1 MNPTDLDIFFT
12 SPRPYLRRSTL
23 SLAIAHFSP
32 SASLHYAQIDLDS
45 AAPADA
51 PSLLLIYTGGTIGMA
66 VRRDDE
72 HLVTFDFARLLKHIP
87 ELHLFRVRLT
97 VLSREV
103 PIDSSDITT
112 SDWLEIAGLIAAH
125 YDRYDGFV
133 VLHGTDTMA
142 YSASALSFLLENL
155 GKPVIFTG
163 AQVPVG
169 RVRTDARENLLSA
182 LEIAALRTPEGHP
195 VVTEVGVFFHRQ
207 LLRGNRSK
215 KVESNFFDAFKSE
228 NYPVLIRAGVELEVN
243 HEALAP
249 APTGKFRAHPA
260 LDARVAVLKL
270 FPGISEMVVRA
281 LLDVP
286 DLRGVVLETYGS
298 GNAPTTPWFLAALR
312 RTVARGVLV
321 LNVSQC
327 DEGHVDQTRY
337 ATGIGLAEAGVLGGE
352 DITTEAAVAKLM
364 FVLAQHPGA
373 TAAARAMLTQNL
385 RGEISVAA

>member
-1 MNPTDLDIFFT
+1 MQY
-12 SPRPYLRRSTL
+12 S
-23 SLAIAHFSP
+23 
-32 SASLHYAQIDLDS
+32 QIELDS
-45 AAPADA
+45 AAPAGA

-66 VRRDDE
+66 VTREDE
-72 HLVTFDFARLLKHIP
+72 HLVAFDFTRLLKHIP

-97 VLSREV
+97 VLSRAE

-112 SDWLEIAGLIAAH
+112 TDWLELAALIAAH
-125 YDRYDGFV
+125 YDSYDGFV

-155 GKPVIFTG
+155 GKPVVFTG

-182 LEIAALRTPEGHP
+182 LEIAALRGPDGQP
-195 VVTEVGVFFHRQ
+195 VVPEVSIFFHRQ

-228 NYPVLIRAGVELEVN
+228 NYPVLIKAGVALEVN
-243 HEALAP
+243 HAALAP
-249 APTGKFRAHPA
+249 LPIGAFRAHTV
-260 LDARVAVLKL
+260 LDTRVAVLKL
-270 FPGISEMVVRA
+270 FPGISESVVRA
-281 LLDVP
+281 VLDLP

-298 GNAPTTPWFLAALR
+298 GNAPTAAWFLAALR

-337 ATGIGLAEAGVLGGE
+337 STGVGLAEAGVLGGE
-352 DITTEAAVAKLM
+352 DITTEAAIAKLM
-364 FVLAQHPGA
+364 FILAQNPVDID
-373 TAAARAMLTQNL
+373 AARSMLTRNL
-385 RGEISVAA
+385 RGEISVG

>member
-1 MNPTDLDIFFT
+1 MQY
-12 SPRPYLRRSTL
+12 S
-23 SLAIAHFSP
+23 
-32 SASLHYAQIDLDS
+32 QIDLDS
-45 AAPADA
+45 AAPPGA

-66 VRRDDE
+66 VTRGEDE
-72 HLVTFDFARLLKHIP
+72 HLVPFDFSRLLKHIP

-103 PIDSSDITT
+103 PIDSSDITPA
-112 SDWLEIAGLIAAH
+112 DWIEVADLIGRH

-142 YSASALSFLLENL
+142 HSASALSFLLENL

-182 LEIAALRTPEGHP
+182 LEIAALRHPDGRP
-195 VVTEVGVFFHRQ
+195 VVTEVAVFFHRQ

-228 NYPVLIRAGVELEVN
+228 NYPVLVRAGVALDIHYAELF
-243 HEALAP
+243 AP
-249 APTGKFRAHPA
+249 PTGPFRVHAA

-270 FPGISEMVVRA
+270 FPGISEAVVRA
-281 LLDVP
+281 VLDLP
-286 DLRGVVLETYGS
+286 ELRGVVLETYGS
-298 GNAPTTPWFLAALR
+298 GNAPSAGWFLAALR

-327 DEGHVDQTRY
+327 DEGTVDQSRY
-337 ATGIGLAEAGVLGGE
+337 ATGVGLAAAGVIGGD

-364 FVLAQHPGA
+364 FVLAQHP
-373 TAAARAMLTQNL
+373 TDVAAARTLLTHNL
-385 RGEISVAA
+385 RGEITT

>member
-1 MNPTDLDIFFT
+1 MQRYGRTFGLH
-12 SPRPYLRRSTL
+12 SPAFYRALFRF
-23 SLAIAHFSP
+23 AFV
-32 SASLHYAQIDLDS
+32 HYAQIDLDS
-45 AAPADA
+45 AAPAGA

-66 VRRDDE
+66 VTRADE
-72 HLVTFDFARLLKHIP
+72 HLVPFDFAHLIRHIP
-87 ELHLFRVRLT
+87 ELYLFRVRLT

-112 SDWLEIAGLIAAH
+112 ADWLEIAALIATH
-125 YDRYDGFV
+125 YDSYDGFV

-182 LEIAALRTPEGHP
+182 LEIAALRTTDGRP
-195 VVTEVGVFFHRQ
+195 VITEVAIFFHRQ

-228 NYPVLIRAGVELEVN
+228 NYPVLIKAGVSLEINVD
-243 HEALAP
+243 ALAP
-249 APTGKFRAHPA
+249 APTGPFRAHTA

-270 FPGISEMVVRA
+270 FPGISETVVRA

-286 DLRGVVLETYGS
+286 ELRGVVLETYGS
-298 GNAPTTPWFLAALR
+298 GNAPSAPWFLAALH

-337 ATGIGLAEAGVLGGE
+337 ATGIGLAEVGVLGGE
-352 DITTEAAVAKLM
+352 DITTEAAIAKLM
-364 FVLAQHPGA
+364 FALAQCPTDA
-373 TAAARAMLTQNL
+373 AAARELLARNL
-385 RGEISVAA
+385 RGEITVG